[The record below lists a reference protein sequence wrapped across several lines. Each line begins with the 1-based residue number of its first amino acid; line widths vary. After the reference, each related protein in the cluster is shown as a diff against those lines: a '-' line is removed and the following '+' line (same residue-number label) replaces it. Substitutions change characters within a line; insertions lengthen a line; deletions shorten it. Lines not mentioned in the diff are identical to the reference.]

1 MLDDTT
7 TTTTATAATPTT
19 TTTTTTTSKRK
30 VKVKIERGEEHA
42 LTMHK
47 RFGAKAF
54 QGSTVCA
61 FFEEV
66 ESKTAQGGMVR
77 MKGGQAPSAYGSE
90 RGAAGQFNTAILDHA
105 PHGITWAELVNI
117 ADQFSLGKGGATG
130 KPDQRVVDH
139 VRSFHLQADF
149 HRAKVNGLHAAV
161 KANGWSIERLAAV
174 LIDGKEW
181 NGNAVKRCVLPD
193 SVLLFPLFLA
203 CNFKRTPSLAA
214 LIERKD

>member
-7 TTTTATAATPTT
+7 TTTATT
-19 TTTTTTTSKRK
+19 TTATTTTSKRK
-30 VKVKIERGEEHA
+30 VKIERGENHA

-47 RFGAKAF
+47 RFHSKSFHGH
-54 QGSTVCA
+54 TVCT
-61 FFEEV
+61 FFENV
-66 ESKTAQGGMVR
+66 ESVSSSGAMVR
-77 MKGGQAPSAYGSE
+77 MKGGQAPSAYGSD
-90 RGAAGQFNTAILDHA
+90 RGAAGQFNAAIIDHA
-105 PHGITWAELVNI
+105 PNGITWAELVNI
-117 ADQFSLGKGGATG
+117 ADQFSLGKGGKQGNA
-130 KPDQRVVDH
+130 DQRVVDH

-161 KANGWSIERLAAV
+161 KANGWNVERLAAV

-193 SVLLFPLFLA
+193 SVLLFPMFLA
-203 CNFKRTPSLAA
+203 CHFKRTPSLAA

>member
-7 TTTTATAATPTT
+7 TTTTTTTAATP
-19 TTTTTTTSKRK
+19 TTTTTTSKRK
-30 VKVKIERGEEHA
+30 VKIERGDNHA

-47 RFGAKAF
+47 RFAAKSFA
-54 QGSTVCA
+54 GSTVCT

-66 ESKTAQGGMVR
+66 ESKTAPGGMVR

-90 RGAAGQFNTAILDHA
+90 RGAAGQFNLAIIDHA

-117 ADQFSLGKGGATG
+117 ADQFSLGKGGKQGNA
-130 KPDQRVVDH
+130 DQRVVDH

-161 KANGWSIERLAAV
+161 KANGWNVERLPAV

-181 NGNAVKRCVLPD
+181 NGNAVKRCILPD

-203 CNFKRTPSLAA
+203 CHFKRTPSLAA